1 MWFSPFFFFFLEKN
15 DNNNDDNDD
24 KATIWV
30 VSQSGKMLMQYS
42 DLGLWLEIDGGK
54 VKKLCSSR

>member
-1 MWFSPFFFFFLEKN
+1 MCMRFSPFFFFFGKN

-24 KATIWV
+24 EATIWV

-42 DLGLWLEIDGGK
+42 DLGL
-54 VKKLCSSR
+54 